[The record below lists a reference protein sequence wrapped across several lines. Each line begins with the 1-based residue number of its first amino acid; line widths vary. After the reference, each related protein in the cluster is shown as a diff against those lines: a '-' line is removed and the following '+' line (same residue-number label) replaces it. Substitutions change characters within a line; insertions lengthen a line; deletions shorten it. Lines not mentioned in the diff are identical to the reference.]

1 MWCGPAAPAPP
12 IRLMV
17 RAGVATAMAHAV
29 SEARQ
34 LLEAYPN
41 KSRGRCGGGSALARD
56 GAPARSAAW
65 LLDDAIRLE
74 AAVPL
79 LAQSIMLELRA
90 ALDDYRS
97 AEADPRVGGDLHP
110 DDIL

>member
-1 MWCGPAAPAPP
+1 MRWRLGSGPRRRP
-12 IRLMV
+12 R
-17 RAGVATAMAHAV
+17 HA
-29 SEARQ
+29 
-34 LLEAYPN
+34 
-41 KSRGRCGGGSALARD
+41 
-56 GAPARSAAW
+56 SAAW

-79 LAQSIMLELRA
+79 LAQSIMLELGA

-97 AEADPRVGGDLHP
+97 AEADPRVGGFVHP